1 MSIVRI
7 TDLFKEYG
15 KGDASVKAVNHVSLA
30 IEKGEFL
37 TVVGTSG
44 SGKTTLLNLM
54 GGLDYPDGGKV
65 VIEGQDI
72 TGMKSD
78 DLTIFRRKKIGF
90 IFQNYNLISSLNI
103 RENILLTIKLDN
115 KRADRDFL
123 DTVVETLGLKDKL
136 NRYPNQLSGGQQQRT
151 AIARALIS
159 KPAIILADEPTGN
172 LDTKT
177 SREVLGL
184 LSASCKKFGQTLVMI
199 THNDE
204 IAKLADRSLRIEDGL
219 IKPER
224 QGMS

>member
-1 MSIVRI
+1 
-7 TDLFKEYG
+7 
-15 KGDASVKAVNHVSLA
+15 
-30 IEKGEFL
+30 
-37 TVVGTSG
+37 
-44 SGKTTLLNLM
+44 
-54 GGLDYPDGGKV
+54 
-65 VIEGQDI
+65 
-72 TGMKSD
+72 MKSD

-103 RENILLTIKLDN
+103 RENILLTIKHDN
-115 KRADRDFL
+115 KRADKDFL
-123 DTVVETLGLKDKL
+123 DTVVKTLGLQDKL

-151 AIARALIS
+151 AIVRALIS
-159 KPAIILADEPTGN
+159 KPAIILADESTGN

-177 SREVLGL
+177 SREVLGI

-219 IKPER
+219 LKSER

>member
-37 TVVGTSG
+37 TIVGTSG

-90 IFQNYNLISSLNI
+90 IFQNYNLISSLSI

-123 DTVVETLGLKDKL
+123 DTVVETLGLQDKL